1 MADKLTHECR
11 VIETDDG
18 FRIEIKGDKNRL
30 RELFGHGMEEGCGMG
45 HGHGIGGLHGLR
57 GLLHGHGHSM
67 GHGHSEHSHSA
78 EHGHPVEDSHS
89 AKNEHDADVIG
100 HIGWSESGVLGPE

>member
-67 GHGHSEHSHSA
+67 GHGHPEHSHSA
-78 EHGHPVEDSHS
+78 KHEHNPEKEEIYNERTDSY
-89 AKNEHDADVIG
+89 
-100 HIGWSESGVLGPE
+100 